1 MIKIS
6 AEFESP
12 ELAELAIKRV
22 KESVKGFHTSSITY
36 NKISDKAMK
45 LRNGNIYTIIP
56 TAVTSQIY
64 LTAVMESPASED
76 VIEEPYRSRK
86 TNASLYCDD
95 ESVDNVRAVLNAMGA
110 MKITASENQ

>member
-36 NKISDKAMK
+36 NKISDRAVK
-45 LRNGNIYTIIP
+45 LRNGNIYTVIP

-64 LTAVMESPASED
+64 LTAVMEFPASED
-76 VIEEPYRSRK
+76 VIEEPYRNRK
-86 TNASLYCDD
+86 TNASLYCED
-95 ESVDNVRAVLNAMGA
+95 ESADNARAILNAMGA
-110 MKITASENQ
+110 LKITSVKN